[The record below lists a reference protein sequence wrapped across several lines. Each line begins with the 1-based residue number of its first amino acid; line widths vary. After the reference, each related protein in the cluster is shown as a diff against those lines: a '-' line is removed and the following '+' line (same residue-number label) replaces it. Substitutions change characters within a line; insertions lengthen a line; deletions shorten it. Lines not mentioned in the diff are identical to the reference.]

1 MILVILVT
9 PFLRTPAF
17 IFLFAL
23 GRGGAIRGQGAM
35 DPYNLG
41 KAPGPQNHELDTD
54 IFPWRPYV
62 IFVTVGDRLHL
73 ILYCR

>member
-17 IFLFAL
+17 IFCLPW
-23 GRGGAIRGQGAM
+23 GGEGAIRGQGAM

-41 KAPGPQNHELDTD
+41 KALGPQNHELDTN